1 MWDFTHTCN
10 PTISPSH
17 VSLCLSVGFK
27 NSMWAMNKFYSL
39 PLA

>member
-1 MWDFTHTCN
+1 MWNFTHTYN
-10 PTISPSH
+10 PTISPSR

-27 NSMWAMNKFYSL
+27 TSLWIMNKSYSL